1 LSGGVRPVHTP
12 ADVPSLCTVLAG
24 ANRERTPLLVQGGGT
39 KQLPGTGTPPAAA
52 ILSTLGLTRPLDH
65 CAGDLT
71 ATIGAG
77 VTLGAANAELA
88 KAGQWLP
95 LDPPAARHATI
106 GGIVAANDSGPRRT
120 RHGTPRD
127 LIIGVELV
135 RADGTPAKAG
145 GKVVKNV
152 AGYDLARMLC
162 GSYGSLAVIT
172 SATFKL
178 SPIAPVSRTLVV
190 QAQEPGACA
199 DIALAVAAAPATP
212 SAIEIESPPHRVLV
226 RFETTERAAD
236 AQAAQTAALCTSL
249 GGAVTTLGDE
259 ADRDLWSAYEAAV
272 WEERRDA
279 AVVKVALLPTDVRDL
294 LSECAGMS
302 IAGRGA
308 LGVLY
313 LRRSGPPDEVA
324 AWLQDLRT
332 RLARR
337 GGHAVV
343 VRAPA
348 DWPRQLD
355 PWGPPRSDAALMRA
369 VKAQFDPHNILN
381 PGRGP
386 YGL

>member
-1 LSGGVRPVHTP
+1 LSAGVPPIHTP
-12 ADVPSLCTVLAG
+12 ADIPSLSAVLAQS
-24 ANRERTPLLVQGGGT
+24 NRERTPLVVQGGGT
-39 KQLPGTGTPPAAA
+39 KQFVGTGTDDAAA
-52 ILSTLGLTRPLDH
+52 VLSTTRLTQPIDH

-77 VTLGAANAELA
+77 VTLAGANAELA

-95 LDPPAARHATI
+95 LDPPAAGSATI
-106 GGIVAANDSGPRRT
+106 GGIVAANDTGPRRT
-120 RHGTPRD
+120 RYGTPRD
-127 LIIGVELV
+127 LIIGVALV

-178 SPIAPVSRTLVV
+178 SPIAPVSRTVV
-190 QAQEPGACA
+190 AQVQQPGGCA
-199 DIALAVAAAPATP
+199 DLALAIASAPAIP
-212 SAIEIESPPHRVLV
+212 SAIEIETPPNRVLV
-226 RFETTERAAD
+226 RFETTGRAAD
-236 AQAAQTAALCTSL
+236 AQAAATAALCETL
-249 GGAVTTLGDE
+249 GAAVTTLTGDAE
-259 ADRDLWSAYEAAV
+259 RDLWSAYEAAI
-272 WEERRDA
+272 WEERGDT
-279 AVVKVALLPTDVRDL
+279 AVVKVGVLPTDARALIEDCGAASV
-294 LSECAGMS
+294 
-302 IAGRGA
+302 AGRGA

-313 LRRSGPPDEVA
+313 LRRSGALDEVS
-324 AWLQDLRT
+324 AWLQDMRS
-332 RLARR
+332 RLSRR

-348 DWPRQLD
+348 DWQGQLD
-355 PWGPPRSDAALMRA
+355 RWGPSRSDAALMRA

-386 YGL
+386 CGV